1 MAQEQEQERVKRT
14 TDSKFPKLPKWP
26 TSRPGPKVTEP
37 PPGQKRV
44 ATRREQVAEVGYNQE
59 TGEPGVLASARS
71 QPDELTQGTLSPD
84 QEQSIQQ
91 VKETEKVQ

>member
-1 MAQEQEQERVKRT
+1 MTQEKEQEPVKRT
-14 TDSKFPKLPKWP
+14 SCPKLPNWP

-44 ATRREQVAEVGYNQE
+44 ATRTEQVAEVGYNQE
-59 TGEPGVLASARS
+59 TGEPGVQASTRS
-71 QPDELTQGTLSPD
+71 EPDESQQGSVSPD
-84 QEQSIQQ
+84 QEKSAQQ

>member
-1 MAQEQEQERVKRT
+1 MAQEKEQEAVKT
-14 TDSKFPKLPKWP
+14 TGPSKLPKLPKWP
-26 TSRPGPKVTEP
+26 TSKPGPEVTEP

-71 QPDELTQGTLSPD
+71 QADESTQGSVSPD
-84 QEQSIQQ
+84 QVQSTQQ
-91 VKETEKVQ
+91 AKETEKV